1 MTESAAPANRR
12 GGAGPEGPPVRRVAA
27 APRRWNARVPM
38 PHFER
43 PDFSM
48 YHELHGEGGDAVVLV
63 HGYTGDV
70 SDWRHQIADLA
81 ADHRVLVMD
90 HRGHGRS
97 SAPRDRASY
106 TIERMAED
114 VLALVDAM
122 ELEHFHL
129 VGHSMGG
136 MVAQEIAIARPERLL
151 SLVLEDTGAE
161 FPVARIEGVR
171 KLFDARLRLAEEQ
184 GMAALAAL
192 PLPPLPP
199 HHPPERVAEERER
212 LARMSV
218 DGFAGA
224 WDALC
229 SWGGTKSRA
238 ERITAHTLV
247 LYGELDGVLVAT
259 SRDLAACLPNAELVA
274 IPEAGH
280 SPQFERPALFNAALR
295 RHLARAKAAR

>member
-1 MTESAAPANRR
+1 M
-12 GGAGPEGPPVRRVAA
+12 G
-27 APRRWNARVPM
+27 RWRAM
-38 PHFER
+38 PHLKR
-43 PDFSM
+43 PDFEM
-48 YHELHGEGGDAVVLV
+48 YYELHGTNGPAVVLI

-70 SDWRHQIADLA
+70 SDWRHQIADFA
-81 ADHRVLVMD
+81 RDHRVLAMD

-97 SAPRDRASY
+97 TAPADRASY

-114 VLALVDAM
+114 VTAAIDAAGF
-122 ELEHFHL
+122 ERFHL

-171 KLFDARLRLAEEQ
+171 KLFDARLRMAEEQ

-192 PLPPLPP
+192 PPPPLPP
-199 HHPPERVAEERER
+199 HHPPERAVEERER
-212 LARMSV
+212 LAKMSV

-229 SWGGTKSRA
+229 NWRGATTRA
-238 ERITAHTLV
+238 DRITASTLV
-247 LYGELDGVLVAT
+247 LYGELDGVLVAA
-259 SRDLAACLPNAELVA
+259 SRSLAESLPNAELVA

-295 RHLARAKAAR
+295 RHFARSG